1 MIVLDSKDLA
11 KIDKEYAADSQIWQ
25 PLTAGAKSVTAADFV
40 GAKEVRINKL
50 SGFVQPSK
58 YNRNQ
63 DNARSAIS
71 IEKETVSLKN
81 EDWFAY
87 DLDSFDMSENGAL
100 QVANVTEEHHRLVT
114 VPHRDKVAA
123 QALYDAVKDNSNG
136 NFVTDTVDADNALEA
151 YDTADAYMTD
161 NEIPGGYV
169 MFVSSKFYNLLKNAK
184 GLTRTFSTNQ
194 MQIQG
199 INRSVGQLDGGVP
212 ILKVAK
218 DRLAGTDDANKQINF
233 ILTPLTVIA
242 PVVKY
247 DSVSVIDPSTD
258 RNGNRYTIKGL
269 SYYDAIILDNAKKGI
284 YMSVNNS
291 PASSSPDPST
301 SGSHS
306 GGAAGSAS
314 H

>member
-1 MIVLDSKDLA
+1 
-11 KIDKEYAADSQIWQ
+11 
-25 PLTAGAKSVTAADFV
+25 
-40 GAKEVRINKL
+40 
-50 SGFVQPSK
+50 
-58 YNRNQ
+58 
-63 DNARSAIS
+63 
-71 IEKETVSLKN
+71 
-81 EDWFAY
+81 
-87 DLDSFDMSENGAL
+87 
-100 QVANVTEEHHRLVT
+100 
-114 VPHRDKVAA
+114 
-123 QALYDAVKDNSNG
+123 
-136 NFVTDTVDADNALEA
+136 
-151 YDTADAYMTD
+151 MTD

-169 MFVSSKFYNLLKNAK
+169 MFVSSKFYNNLKNAK

-218 DRLAGTDDANKQINF
+218 DRLAGTATDNKQINF

-284 YMSVNNS
+284 YMSVDNS
-291 PASSSPDPST
+291 PAT
-301 SGSHS
+301 SGSGS
-306 GGAAGSAS
+306 GSGS

>member
-1 MIVLDSKDLA
+1 MIVLDSKDLT

-58 YNRNQ
+58 YKRNQ

-71 IEKETVSLKN
+71 IEKETVSLTH

-87 DLDSFDMSENGAL
+87 DLDQFDMSENGAL
-100 QVANVTEEHHRLVT
+100 QVANITEEHHRLVT

-123 QALYDAVKDNSNG
+123 QALYDAVKDNPNG
-136 NFVTDTVDADNALEA
+136 NFVTDTVDADNVLEA

-169 MFVSSKFYNLLKNAK
+169 MFVSSRFYNLLKNAK

-212 ILKVAK
+212 ILKAAQ
-218 DRLAGTDDANKQINF
+218 DRLAGTASDNKQINF

-247 DSVSVIDPSTD
+247 DSVSVIDPTTD

-269 SYYDAIILDNAKKGI
+269 SYYDAIILENAKKGI
-284 YMSVNNS
+284 YMSVNNN
-291 PASSSPDPST
+291 PASSGSSSST
-301 SGSHS
+301 SDSHS
-306 GGAAGSAS
+306 GSNAGS